1 MKKLIFLLA
10 IACSTL
16 FSTAYSQLTIEM
28 CQQKA
33 KANYPLV
40 KQYDLIQK
48 SENYSLSNADK
59 AYLPQFSL
67 SGKATYQ
74 SEVTQLPIKLPG
86 VTIPGLSKDQYQA
99 VAEVNQLVWDGGI
112 VNAQKQATKAATEVD
127 KQKIEVDL
135 YALKDRV
142 NQLFF
147 GILSLNEQLTQN
159 DLLQKELQTNFEKIT
174 AYIQNGIA
182 NQADL
187 DAIKVEQLKSKQR
200 RVEIQSTQ
208 KSYCEMLSVFIGET
222 IEKASILIKPEK
234 VIVNETNNRPELK
247 LFDAQSNLYGSQI
260 SAINAGNLP
269 KINLFVQ
276 GGIGRPGLNMLD
288 NSFSP
293 FYIGGVRLA
302 WNFGGFYTQKNNL
315 RKIELN
321 QQSVNVQKETFLFN
335 NQLKAL
341 QQKNEI
347 NKLGAIIADDNEII
361 QLRSNIKKASEAKVA
376 NGTLSVSDLIR
387 DINAENLSL
396 QDKSLHEIQLLMAI
410 YNLKETTNN

>member
-182 NQADL
+182 NQA
-187 DAIKVEQLKSKQR
+187 AYS
-200 RVEIQSTQ
+200 
-208 KSYCEMLSVFIGET
+208 G
-222 IEKASILIKPEK
+222 
-234 VIVNETNNRPELK
+234 
-247 LFDAQSNLYGSQI
+247 
-260 SAINAGNLP
+260 
-269 KINLFVQ
+269 
-276 GGIGRPGLNMLD
+276 
-288 NSFSP
+288 
-293 FYIGGVRLA
+293 
-302 WNFGGFYTQKNNL
+302 
-315 RKIELN
+315 
-321 QQSVNVQKETFLFN
+321 
-335 NQLKAL
+335 
-341 QQKNEI
+341 
-347 NKLGAIIADDNEII
+347 
-361 QLRSNIKKASEAKVA
+361 
-376 NGTLSVSDLIR
+376 
-387 DINAENLSL
+387 
-396 QDKSLHEIQLLMAI
+396 
-410 YNLKETTNN
+410 